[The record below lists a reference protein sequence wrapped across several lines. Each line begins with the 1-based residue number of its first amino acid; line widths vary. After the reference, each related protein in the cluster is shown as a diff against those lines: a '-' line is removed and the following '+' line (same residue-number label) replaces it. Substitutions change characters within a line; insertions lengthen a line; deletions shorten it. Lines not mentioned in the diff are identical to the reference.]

1 MSRRSAGLLAAG
13 AALVLALCGARD
25 ARAFCRATTCD
36 SNVTDC
42 ELDADQCQ
50 TLGAPLSWA
59 GSCVTVYV
67 QADASPSQ
75 GIDYDAA
82 AASVTR
88 AFASWTNATC
98 TGGKPSIS
106 VQVNGPI
113 SCDASEYNPDRGN
126 ANIVVFRDTWPYVG
140 GEDALGMTR
149 VRFNPTTGEIYDAD
163 IELNTAMEALSVG
176 AAQPGHVDLDSLLTH
191 EAGHLLGLSHT
202 DDATATMYPG
212 YQLGSTELRSL
223 ASDDITGLCSI
234 YEPNRKASSAS
245 CEPRHG
251 FSDACGADQ
260 PAPTP
265 GRDAAASESSCNF
278 SARRTS
284 PLGALVLGL
293 SLLLGLRRKRR
304 LVVASLASAAVSGC
318 SLDTR
323 ELHYSLESGGRA
335 GAFAGAP
342 SRAGSDQGG
351 AAGQSDAGGPPTLDG
366 CTDLDEDGTPDCE
379 QTLIENATFAS
390 TVAPWT
396 SDAEAELVWDEHNAA
411 NDLPSGSALL
421 SVMGAATP
429 GAQGAALHSASQC
442 LSVTGKQ
449 LVTVYANA
457 LVDSDQALGGEAQVD
472 VLFFDSRACAGA
484 YVTSFSTPQP
494 LDAANG
500 EWLALKA
507 GAISGANTKSVLVKL
522 TVSRPFDAASFQAYF
537 DNVLL
542 KAAAVE

>member
-1 MSRRSAGLLAAG
+1 VIRLWAAG
-13 AALVLALCGARD
+13 AALTFALCSARD

-36 SNVTDC
+36 SNDTDC
-42 ELDADQCQ
+42 ELDAEQCQ
-50 TLGAPLSWA
+50 TVGAPLAWTS
-59 GSCVTVYV
+59 GCVTVHV
-67 QADASPSQ
+67 QADGSAAQ
-75 GIDYDAA
+75 GVDYVAA

-88 AFASWTNATC
+88 AFASWTDAPC
-98 TGGKPSIS
+98 TDGKPSIS
-106 VQVNGPI
+106 VRVKGPI
-113 SCDASEYNPDRGN
+113 SCDASEYNVDRGN
-126 ANIVVFRDTWPYVG
+126 ANIVVFRETWPYVG

-163 IELNTAMEALSVG
+163 IELNAAMEALSVG

-202 DDATATMYPG
+202 VDEAATMYPG
-212 YQLGSTELRSL
+212 YELGSTALRSL
-223 ASDDITGLCSI
+223 ASDDITGLCRI
-234 YEPNRKASSAS
+234 YPPNRNPSSAS

-260 PAPTP
+260 PAPVSGSEP
-265 GRDAAASESSCNF
+265 SESSCNF

-284 PLGALVLGL
+284 SIGAFVLGALFLF
-293 SLLLGLRRKRR
+293 GLRRKRR
-304 LVVASLASAAVSGC
+304 LVVASLTTAAVSGC

-323 ELHYSLESGGRA
+323 ELHYNPESGGRA
-335 GAFAGAP
+335 GASAEAP
-342 SRAGSDQGG
+342 RQPGVDQGG
-351 AAGQSDAGGPPTLDG
+351 GAGESDAGSPGASDG

-390 TVAPWT
+390 DVAPWT
-396 SDAEAELVWDEHNAA
+396 AEADAELSWDEHNAA
-411 NDLPSGSALL
+411 HDLPSGSALL
-421 SVMGAATP
+421 RVTGSATSE
-429 GAQGAALHSASQC
+429 AQGAALQSASQC
-442 LSVTGKQ
+442 LSITGKQ

-457 LVDSDQALGGEAQVD
+457 LVAADQPSHGQARVD
-472 VLFFDSRACAGA
+472 VLFFDSRACASA
-484 YVTSFSTPQP
+484 YVSSFSTPQP
-494 LDAANG
+494 LAAVNG

-542 KAAAVE
+542 KTAAVD